1 VSKHQNRNAFL
12 AILAHLGWPLLL
24 GAALCSVFYVLV
36 FRGPLNLPAMHR
48 YFASHPVLII
58 ETGLFFVGLAA
69 LGLKAF
75 EVLSQYGALSVVRLE
90 DAPATGQKLDDVGRL
105 IAQLDQQSPSARQSY
120 LGRRV
125 RDLLQAIQRK
135 GSAAGLDEDLKY
147 LSDMDASRQQDSYGL
162 VRIVIW
168 ATPMLGFLGTV
179 VGITQALGDLDPQQL
194 ATNIQKAMEGL
205 LSGLYVA
212 FDTTALALSLSMVL
226 MFIQFLLDRVETQA
240 LSLVDTR
247 ANEMLVGRFQE
258 VGAGRDPYL
267 VSVERMSGRVLQ
279 ASADLVRQQ
288 AEIWD
293 RTIQAADSRWSQ
305 LVLSSGTQV
314 QRALQGALEQSLQ
327 HHATELAKLERD
339 AGDRAARRW
348 EQLQTA
354 LSENARVMRAQQEE
368 MVRQAELMSQVV
380 KATGE
385 VLGLE
390 KALNE
395 NLRALSGAKNF
406 EDTVM
411 SLSAAIHLLNS
422 RLGKS
427 PDDVPQVE
435 LKKHALKGR
444 AA

>member
-1 VSKHQNRNAFL
+1 MSKHQNRNAFL

-36 FRGPLNLPAMHR
+36 YRGPLNLPAVHR

-69 LGLKAF
+69 LGLKAVD
-75 EVLSQYGALSVVRLE
+75 VLLQYWALNVVRLE
-90 DAPATGQKLDDVGRL
+90 EPPAAGQRIDDVSSL
-105 IAQLDQQSPSARQSY
+105 IQQLDQQSSSVRQSY

-125 RDLLQAIQRK
+125 REVLQAIQRK
-135 GSAAGLDEDLKY
+135 GSAEGLDEDLKY
-147 LSDMDASRQQDSYGL
+147 MSDLDAARQQDSYGL

-179 VGITQALGDLDPQQL
+179 VGITHALRDLDPQEL

-212 FDTTALALSLSMVL
+212 FDTTALALTLSMVL

-240 LSLVDTR
+240 LSLVDTQ

-267 VSVERMSGRVLQ
+267 ASVERMSGRVLQ
-279 ASADLVRQQ
+279 ASEDLVRRQ
-288 AEIWD
+288 AEIWE
-293 RTIQAADSRWSQ
+293 RTIQAADERWSQ
-305 LVLSSGTQV
+305 LVLSSGSQV
-314 QRALQGALEQSLQ
+314 QSALQGALEHSLQ
-327 HHATELAKLERD
+327 NHAAELAKVERD
-339 AGDRAARRW
+339 AGERAARRW
-348 EQLQTA
+348 EQLQIA
-354 LSENARVMRAQQEE
+354 LSENARIMRGQQEE
-368 MVRQAELMSQVV
+368 MVRQAELMAQVV

-390 KALNE
+390 QALNE

-411 SLSAAIHLLNS
+411 SLSAAIHLLNA

-427 PDDVPQVE
+427 PDVTPHVE
-435 LKKHALKGR
+435 LKKTATKGR

>member
-1 VSKHQNRNAFL
+1 MSKNQNRNAFL
-12 AILAHLGWPLLL
+12 AIVAHLGWPLLL

-36 FRGPLNLPAMHR
+36 YRGPLNLPSMHR

-69 LGLKAF
+69 LGLKTF
-75 EVLSQYGALSVVRLE
+75 EVLSQYWALGVVRLE
-90 DAPATGQKLDDVGRL
+90 EPPSTGQRIGDVGKL
-105 IAQLDQQSPSARQSY
+105 IQQLDQQPPSAHHSY

-125 RDLLQAIQRK
+125 RDVLQAIQRK
-135 GSAAGLDEDLKY
+135 GSADGLDEDLKY
-147 LSDMDASRQQDSYGL
+147 LADMDASRQQDSYGL

-226 MFIQFLLDRVETQA
+226 MFLQFLLDRVETQA

-258 VGAGRDPYL
+258 VGAGHDPYL
-267 VSVERMSGRVLQ
+267 VSVERMSDRVLQ
-279 ASADLVRQQ
+279 ASEDLVRQQ
-288 AEIWD
+288 AEIWE
-293 RTIQAADSRWSQ
+293 RTIQAADARWSQ
-305 LVLSSGTQV
+305 VVLSSGGQV
-314 QRALQGALEQSLQ
+314 QAALQGALEHSLQ
-327 HHATELAKLERD
+327 NHAAELAKVERD
-339 AGDRAARRW
+339 AGERAARRW
-348 EQLQTA
+348 EQFQTA
-354 LSENARVMRAQQEE
+354 LSENAAVMRAQQEE
-368 MVRQAELMSQVV
+368 MVRQAELMAQVV

-411 SLSAAIHLLNS
+411 SLSAAIHLLNA
-422 RLGKS
+422 RFGKS
-427 PDDVPQVE
+427 PDDVPHIE
-435 LKKHALKGR
+435 LKKTASKGR

>member
-1 VSKHQNRNAFL
+1 MSKHQNRNAFL

-36 FRGPLNLPAMHR
+36 YRGPLNLPAVHR

-69 LGLKAF
+69 LGLKAVD
-75 EVLSQYGALSVVRLE
+75 VLLQYWALNVVRLDE
-90 DAPATGQKLDDVGRL
+90 PPAAGQKIDDVGSL
-105 IAQLDQQSPSARQSY
+105 IQQLDQQSSSVRQSY

-125 RDLLQAIQRK
+125 REVLQAIQRK
-135 GSAAGLDEDLKY
+135 GSAEGLDEDLKY
-147 LSDMDASRQQDSYGL
+147 MSDLDAARQQDSYGL

-179 VGITQALGDLDPQQL
+179 VGITHALGDLDPQEL

-212 FDTTALALSLSMVL
+212 FDTTALALTLSMVL

-240 LSLVDTR
+240 LSLVDTQ

-267 VSVERMSGRVLQ
+267 ASVERMSGRVLQ
-279 ASADLVRQQ
+279 ASEDLVRRQ
-288 AEIWD
+288 AEIWE
-293 RTIQAADSRWSQ
+293 RTIQAADERWGQ
-305 LVLSSGTQV
+305 LVLSAGGQV
-314 QRALQGALEQSLQ
+314 QSALQGALEHSLQ
-327 HHATELAKLERD
+327 NHAAELAKVERD
-339 AGDRAARRW
+339 AGERAARRW
-348 EQLQTA
+348 EQLQIA
-354 LSENARVMRAQQEE
+354 LSENARIMRGQQEE
-368 MVRQAELMSQVV
+368 MVRQAELMAQVV

-390 KALNE
+390 QALNE

-411 SLSAAIHLLNS
+411 SLSAAIHLLNA

-427 PDDVPQVE
+427 PDVTPHIE
-435 LKKHALKGR
+435 LKKTATKGR

>member
-1 VSKHQNRNAFL
+1 VSKHQHRNAFL

-36 FRGPLNLPAMHR
+36 YRGPLNLPAVHR

-69 LGLKAF
+69 LGLKAVD
-75 EVLSQYGALSVVRLE
+75 VLLQYWALNVVRLE
-90 DAPATGQKLDDVGRL
+90 EPPAAGQKIDDVGSL
-105 IAQLDQQSPSARQSY
+105 IQQLDQQSSSVRQSY

-125 RDLLQAIQRK
+125 REVWQAIQRK
-135 GSAAGLDEDLKY
+135 GAAEGLDEDLKY
-147 LSDMDASRQQDSYGL
+147 MSDLDAARQQDSYGL

-179 VGITQALGDLDPQQL
+179 VGITHALGDLDPQEL

-212 FDTTALALSLSMVL
+212 FDTTALALTLSMVL

-240 LSLVDTR
+240 LSLVDTQ

-267 VSVERMSGRVLQ
+267 ASVERMSGRVLQ
-279 ASADLVRQQ
+279 ASEDLVRRQ
-288 AEIWD
+288 AVSWE
-293 RTIQAADSRWSQ
+293 RTLQAADERWGQ
-305 LVLSSGTQV
+305 LVLSAGGQV
-314 QRALQGALEQSLQ
+314 QSALQGALEHSLQ
-327 HHATELAKLERD
+327 NHAAELAKVERD
-339 AGDRAARRW
+339 AGERAARRW
-348 EQLQTA
+348 EQLQIA
-354 LSENARVMRAQQEE
+354 LSENARIMRGQQEE
-368 MVRQAELMSQVV
+368 MVRQAELMAQVV

-390 KALNE
+390 QALNE

-411 SLSAAIHLLNS
+411 SLSAAIHLLNA

-427 PDDVPQVE
+427 PDVTPHIE
-435 LKKHALKGR
+435 LKKTATKGR

>member
-1 VSKHQNRNAFL
+1 MSKHQNRNAFL

-36 FRGPLNLPAMHR
+36 YRGPLNLPAVHR

-69 LGLKAF
+69 LGLKAVD
-75 EVLSQYGALSVVRLE
+75 VLLQYWALNVVRLDE
-90 DAPATGQKLDDVGRL
+90 PPAAGQKIDDVGSL
-105 IAQLDQQSPSARQSY
+105 IQQLDQQSSSVRQSY

-125 RDLLQAIQRK
+125 REVLQAIQRK
-135 GSAAGLDEDLKY
+135 GSAEGLDEDLKY
-147 LSDMDASRQQDSYGL
+147 MSDLDAARQQDSYGL

-179 VGITQALGDLDPQQL
+179 VGITHALGDLDPQEL

-212 FDTTALALSLSMVL
+212 FDTTALALTLSMVL
-226 MFIQFLLDRVETQA
+226 MFIQFLFDRVETQA
-240 LSLVDTR
+240 LSLVDTQ

-267 VSVERMSGRVLQ
+267 ASVERMSGRVLQ
-279 ASADLVRQQ
+279 ASEDLVRRQ
-288 AEIWD
+288 AEIWE
-293 RTIQAADSRWSQ
+293 RTIQAADERWGQ
-305 LVLSSGTQV
+305 LVLSAGGQV
-314 QRALQGALEQSLQ
+314 QSALQGALEHSLQ
-327 HHATELAKLERD
+327 NHAAELAKVERD
-339 AGDRAARRW
+339 AGERAARRW
-348 EQLQTA
+348 EQLQIA
-354 LSENARVMRAQQEE
+354 LSENARIMRGQQEE
-368 MVRQAELMSQVV
+368 MVRQAELMAQVV

-390 KALNE
+390 QALNE

-411 SLSAAIHLLNS
+411 SLSAAIHLLNA

-427 PDDVPQVE
+427 PDVTPHIE
-435 LKKHALKGR
+435 LKKTATKGR

>member
-36 FRGPLNLPAMHR
+36 YRGPLNLPAVHR

-69 LGLKAF
+69 LGLKAVD
-75 EVLSQYGALSVVRLE
+75 VLLQYWALNVVRLDE
-90 DAPATGQKLDDVGRL
+90 PPAAGQKIDDVGSL
-105 IAQLDQQSPSARQSY
+105 IQQLDQQSSSVRQSY

-125 RDLLQAIQRK
+125 REVLQAIQRK
-135 GSAAGLDEDLKY
+135 GSAEGLDEDLKY
-147 LSDMDASRQQDSYGL
+147 MSDLDAARQQDSYGL

-179 VGITQALGDLDPQQL
+179 VGITHALGDLDPQEL

-212 FDTTALALSLSMVL
+212 FDTTALALTLSMVL
-226 MFIQFLLDRVETQA
+226 MFIQFLFDRVETQA
-240 LSLVDTR
+240 LSLVDTQ

-267 VSVERMSGRVLQ
+267 ASVERMSGRVLQ
-279 ASADLVRQQ
+279 ASEDLVRRQ
-288 AEIWD
+288 AEIWE
-293 RTIQAADSRWSQ
+293 RTIQAADERWGQ
-305 LVLSSGTQV
+305 LVLSAGGQV
-314 QRALQGALEQSLQ
+314 QSALQGALEHSLQ
-327 HHATELAKLERD
+327 NHAAELAKVERD
-339 AGDRAARRW
+339 AGERAARRW
-348 EQLQTA
+348 EQLQIA
-354 LSENARVMRAQQEE
+354 LSENARIMRGQQEE
-368 MVRQAELMSQVV
+368 MVRQAELMAQVV

-390 KALNE
+390 QALNE

-411 SLSAAIHLLNS
+411 SLSAAIHLLNA

-427 PDDVPQVE
+427 PDVTPHIE
-435 LKKHALKGR
+435 LKKTATKGR

>member
-24 GAALCSVFYVLV
+24 GASLCSVFYVLV
-36 FRGPLNLPAMHR
+36 YRGPLNLPSVHR
-48 YFASHPVLII
+48 YFAAHPVLII

-75 EVLSQYGALSVVRLE
+75 EVVLQYWAVNAVRLE
-90 DAPATGQKLDDVGRL
+90 EPPAAGQKIEDASRL
-105 IAQLDQQSPSARQSY
+105 LQQLDQQSSSARQSY

-125 RDLLQAIQRK
+125 RDILQAIQRK
-135 GSAAGLDEDLKY
+135 GSADGLDEELKY
-147 LSDMDASRQQDSYGL
+147 LADLDAARQQDSYGL

-179 VGITQALGDLDPQQL
+179 VGITHALGDLDPQQL

-226 MFIQFLLDRVETQA
+226 MFLQFLLDRVESQA

-258 VGAGRDPYL
+258 AGAGRDPYL
-267 VSVERMSGRVLQ
+267 ASVERMSGRVLQ
-279 ASADLVRQQ
+279 ASEDLVRRQ

-293 RTIQAADSRWSQ
+293 RTMQAADARWSQ
-305 LVLSSGTQV
+305 LVVSAGGQV
-314 QRALQGALEQSLQ
+314 QAALQGALEHSLQ
-327 HHATELAKLERD
+327 NHASELAQVERD
-339 AGDRAARRW
+339 AGERAARRW

-354 LSENARVMRAQQEE
+354 LSENARVMRGQQEE
-368 MVRQAELMSQVV
+368 MVRQAELMAQVV

-411 SLSAAIHLLNS
+411 SLSAAIHLLNA

-427 PDDVPQVE
+427 PDDVPHVE
-435 LKKHALKGR
+435 LKKTVSKGR

>member
-36 FRGPLNLPAMHR
+36 YRGPLNLPAVHR

-69 LGLKAF
+69 LGLKAVD
-75 EVLSQYGALSVVRLE
+75 VLLQYWALNVVRLE
-90 DAPATGQKLDDVGRL
+90 EPPAAGQRIDDVSSL
-105 IAQLDQQSPSARQSY
+105 IQQLDQQSSSVRQSY

-125 RDLLQAIQRK
+125 REVLQAIQRK
-135 GSAAGLDEDLKY
+135 GSAEGLDEDLKY
-147 LSDMDASRQQDSYGL
+147 MSDLDAARQQDSYGL

-179 VGITQALGDLDPQQL
+179 VGITHALGDLDPQEL

-212 FDTTALALSLSMVL
+212 FDTTALALTLSMVL

-240 LSLVDTR
+240 LSLVDTQ

-267 VSVERMSGRVLQ
+267 ASVERMSGRVLQ
-279 ASADLVRQQ
+279 ASEDLVRRQ
-288 AEIWD
+288 AEIWE
-293 RTIQAADSRWSQ
+293 RTIQAADERWSQ
-305 LVLSSGTQV
+305 LVLSSGSQV
-314 QRALQGALEQSLQ
+314 QSALQGALEHSLQ
-327 HHATELAKLERD
+327 NHAAELAKVERD
-339 AGDRAARRW
+339 AGERAARRW
-348 EQLQTA
+348 EQLQIA
-354 LSENARVMRAQQEE
+354 LSENARIMRGQQEE
-368 MVRQAELMSQVV
+368 MVRQAELMAQVV

-390 KALNE
+390 QALNE

-411 SLSAAIHLLNS
+411 SLSAAIHLLNA

-427 PDDVPQVE
+427 PDVTPHVE
-435 LKKHALKGR
+435 LKKTATKGR

>member
-1 VSKHQNRNAFL
+1 VSKHKQRHAFL

-24 GAALCSVFYVLV
+24 GAASCSIFYVLIY
-36 FRGPLNLPAMHR
+36 RGPLNQPSMHR

-75 EVLSQYGALSVVRLE
+75 EVLTQYWALNVVQLE
-90 DAPATGQKLDDVGRL
+90 EIPPAGQKIEEVGRL
-105 IAQLDQQSPSARQSY
+105 LQQLEPLSSSARQSY

-125 RDLLQAIQRK
+125 QDILQAIHRK
-135 GSAAGLDEDLKY
+135 GSADGLSDELKY
-147 LSDMDASRQQDSYGL
+147 LSDMDSARQQDSYGL

-205 LSGLYVA
+205 LGGLYVA
-212 FDTTALALSLSMVL
+212 FDTTALALSLSMIL
-226 MFIQFLLDRVETQA
+226 MFIQFLLDRMESQA
-240 LSLVDTR
+240 MSLADTR
-247 ANEMLVGRFQE
+247 ATEMLVGRFQE
-258 VGAGRDPYL
+258 VGATHDPYL
-267 VSVERMSGRVLQ
+267 ASVERMSGRVLQ
-279 ASADLVRQQ
+279 ASEDLVHQQ
-288 AEIWD
+288 AEIWE

-305 LVLSSGTQV
+305 LVLSSGAQV
-314 QRALQGALEQSLQ
+314 QAALQGALEHSLQ
-327 HHATELAKLERD
+327 NHVAELAKVERD

-411 SLSAAIHLLNS
+411 SLSAAIHLLNA

-427 PDDVPQVE
+427 PDDVPQIE
-435 LKKHALKGR
+435 LKKHAIKGR

>member
-1 VSKHQNRNAFL
+1 MSKHQNRNAFL
-12 AILAHLGWPLLL
+12 AIIAHLGWPLLL

-36 FRGPLNLPAMHR
+36 YRGPLNLPSVHR

-75 EVLSQYGALSVVRLE
+75 EVLTQYWAVSALRLAEPPAAGQKIE
-90 DAPATGQKLDDVGRL
+90 DAGSL
-105 IAQLDQQSPSARQSY
+105 IQQLDQHSATVRQSY

-125 RDLLQAIQRK
+125 RDVLQAIQRK
-135 GSAAGLDEDLKY
+135 GSAEGLDEDLKY
-147 LSDMDASRQQDSYGL
+147 LSDLDAARQQDSYGL

-179 VGITQALGDLDPQQL
+179 VGITQALGDLDPQEL

-212 FDTTALALSLSMVL
+212 FDTTALALTLSMVL

-240 LSLVDTR
+240 LSLVDTQ

-258 VGAGRDPYL
+258 VGAGHDPYL
-267 VSVERMSGRVLQ
+267 VSVERMSSRVLQ
-279 ASADLVRQQ
+279 ASEDLVLQQ
-288 AEIWD
+288 AKIWE
-293 RTIQAADSRWSQ
+293 RTMEAADSRWSQ
-305 LVLSSGTQV
+305 LVVSSGGQV
-314 QRALQGALEQSLQ
+314 QAALQGALEHSLQ
-327 HHATELAKLERD
+327 NHAAELANVERE
-339 AGDRAARRW
+339 AGERAARRW
-348 EQLQTA
+348 EQLQIA
-354 LSENARVMRAQQEE
+354 LSENARVMRSQQEE
-368 MVRQAELMSQVV
+368 MVKQAELMAQVV
-380 KATGE
+380 KATGD

-411 SLSAAIHLLNS
+411 SLSAAIHLLNA

-427 PDDVPQVE
+427 PDDAPHIE
-435 LKKHALKGR
+435 LKKPATKGR

>member
-36 FRGPLNLPAMHR
+36 YRGPLNLPSVHR
-48 YFASHPVLII
+48 YFAAHPVLII

-75 EVLSQYGALSVVRLE
+75 EVLVQYWALNVVRLE
-90 DAPATGQKLDDVGRL
+90 EHPAAGQKVDDVGRL
-105 IAQLDQQSPSARQSY
+105 IQQFDQQSSSARQSY

-125 RDLLQAIQRK
+125 RDVLQAVQRK
-135 GSAAGLDEDLKY
+135 GSADGLDEELKY
-147 LSDMDASRQQDSYGL
+147 LADMDAARQQDSYGL

-179 VGITQALGDLDPQQL
+179 VGITHALGDLDPQQL

-226 MFIQFLLDRVETQA
+226 MFLQFLLDRVESQA

-258 VGAGRDPYL
+258 AGAGRDPYL
-267 VSVERMSGRVLQ
+267 TSVERMSGRVLQ
-279 ASADLVRQQ
+279 ASEDLVRQQ
-288 AEIWD
+288 AEIWE
-293 RTIQAADSRWSQ
+293 RTIQAADARWSQ
-305 LVLSSGTQV
+305 LVVSAGGQV
-314 QRALQGALEQSLQ
+314 QAALQGALEHSLQ
-327 HHATELAKLERD
+327 NHATELAKVERD
-339 AGDRAARRW
+339 AGERAARRW

-368 MVRQAELMSQVV
+368 MVRQAELMAQVV

-411 SLSAAIHLLNS
+411 SLSAAIHLLNA

-427 PDDVPQVE
+427 PDDVPHVE
-435 LKKHALKGR
+435 LKKTASKGR